1 MKMVFDADEIL
12 AVLQQHVVAVLGVPE
27 GSITGISWRAL
38 PKQQTGHKRD
48 ELEVI
53 VGVKTQKGTPYR
65 EPG

>member
-1 MKMVFDADEIL
+1 MVFDGDEVI
-12 AVLQQHVVAVLGVPE
+12 AVLRQHVIAVLGVPE

-48 ELEVI
+48 ELEI
-53 VGVKTQKGTPYR
+53 TVGVKGTPYR